1 MAKKVEI
8 EVDVKGNVVESTA
21 NLRKLKAALKD
32 VTAGTAEWSK
42 IKNQIRDVED
52 SLESA
57 GQASEDFKGL
67 LENAPGPLGV
77 LGKGIKSVELATK
90 SWGAALKATGI
101 GLLVSLIGGLVAAFS
116 QSEVAM
122 KKLQPLWIGLEKI
135 LGGIFRALEPV
146 LDIFVNLA
154 METLPY
160 VTNAIGGVYSAFMG
174 FFTLVK
180 TYALGTLKVL
190 KGMLTL
196 DFDTLKEGVADL
208 TGMFG
213 KAWDKTKETYGKFQE
228 GTKEMT
234 KTEKEN
240 QKARQEAAD
249 AAAKKAAEAAQK
261 AKEAAQ
267 KAFDEKLKR
276 MEAEDKLD
284 EARLKKLKAEAM
296 AIATTEQEKLDVEKR
311 FAELSY
317 NALLKDIEDK
327 QKLYNKNSLDYK
339 NLQTEKINA
348 EAAYTESLTGFKEK
362 QAAIDKDAA
371 DKAKEALKK
380 KQEEEREIIAIG
392 LESQIADLDKKNA
405 IAELDFQQDL
415 DRLKEKR
422 ALLDE
427 AEANELAN
435 TELTEAQRTEIRQ
448 KYADRRKDITNQEI
462 ATEKAAADA
471 KLAIQNAY
479 LDAFAQLGS
488 LLQQIAGKN
497 KALAI
502 AGLVVEQAA
511 GVARI
516 IVNTAAANAKAVAA
530 SPVTFGQPWVT
541 INTIS
546 AGLSIASAI
555 AATAKGIQQINS
567 ASSSS
572 NAPSG
577 GGAPAAQNLGQNYA
591 DGGLIGGRRH
601 AQGGTLIEAEQGEAI
616 MTRGAVTMFAPMLSM
631 MNQMGGGT
639 AFNRNAMVT
648 LPDNP
653 LVTNP
658 AQEQNP
664 LIMKTYV
671 VENELT
677 SMQQRQAR
685 LKDLSTL

>member
-8 EVDVKGNVVESTA
+8 EVDVTGNIVESEK
-21 NLRKLKAALKD
+21 NLRALKKQLKELP
-32 VTAGTAEWSK
+32 AGTAEWNK
-42 IKNQIRDVED
+42 VFNQIDD
-52 SLESA
+52 FNDKITSSKNKA
-57 GQASEDFKGL
+57 GDWVDQLAA
-67 LENAPGPLGV
+67 APGPLGM
-77 LGKGIKSVELATK
+77 LGKGLNSVKVATQ

-101 GLLVSLIGGLVAAFS
+101 GLIVAAVGGLVAAFS
-116 QSEVAM
+116 QSETAM
-122 KKLQPLWIGLEKI
+122 KKLEPLFIGLEKI
-135 LGGIFRALEPV
+135 LGGIMTAVEPLFNMFIDLALK
-146 LDIFVNLA
+146 A
-154 METLPY
+154 LPY
-160 VTNAIGGVYSAFMG
+160 VTAAIGGVYSAFSG
-174 FFTLVK
+174 FFTLIK
-180 TYALGTLKVL
+180 SYALGVGKIL
-190 KGMLTL
+190 KGIFTL
-196 DFDTLKEGVADL
+196 DFDTLSEGVSDL
-208 TGMFG
+208 TKMFG
-213 KAWDKTKETYGKFQE
+213 KAWDATKDTYSKFEE
-228 GTKEMT
+228 GTKKIT

-240 QKARQEAAD
+240 QKERN
-249 AAAKKAAEAAQK
+249 EAAQAALD
-261 AKEAAQ
+261 AKI
-267 KAFDEKLKR
+267 KR

-284 EARLKKLKAEAM
+284 EAKLKKLKAEAM
-296 AIATTEQEKLDVEKR
+296 ALATTEQEKLDVEKK

-317 NALLKDIEDK
+317 NVLLKDIEDK
-327 QKLYNKNSLDYK
+327 QKLYKKNSLEYK
-339 NLQTEKINA
+339 NLQTEKTNA

-371 DKAKEALKK
+371 DKAKEVLKK
-380 KQEEEREIIAIG
+380 KQEEERSIIAIG
-392 LESQIADLDKKNA
+392 LEAQIADIDKKNA
-405 IAELDFQQDL
+405 LAELDFQQDL

-422 ALLDE
+422 ALLDA

-435 TELTEAQRTEIRQ
+435 SELTEVQKTEIRQ
-448 KYADRRKDITNQEI
+448 KYAAQRAGITQQEI
-462 ATEKAAADA
+462 ATEKAAAEA

-479 LDAFAQLGS
+479 LDAFAQLGG

-497 KALAI
+497 KSLAI

-511 GVARI
+511 GVAKI
-516 IVNTAAANAKAVAA
+516 IVNTAAANAKSVAA
-530 SPVTFGQPWVT
+530 SPLTLGQPWVT

-567 ASSSS
+567 ASSSG
-572 NAPSG
+572 PSG
-577 GGAPAAQNLGQNYA
+577 GGAPPAQGLGQNYA

-601 AQGGTLIEAEQGEAI
+601 AQGGTMIEAEAGEAI

-639 AFNRNAMVT
+639 SFNKNAMVT

-653 LVTNP
+653 LVSNP

>member
-8 EVDVKGNVVESTA
+8 EVDVTGNVVESTG
-21 NLRKLKAALKD
+21 NLRKLKAALKE
-32 VTAGTAEWSK
+32 VPAGTAEWNK

-67 LENAPGPLGV
+67 LEAAPGPLGV
-77 LGKGIKSVELATK
+77 LGAGIKKVELATK

-101 GLLVSLIGGLVAAFS
+101 GLIVAAIGGLVAAFT
-116 QSEVAM
+116 QTEGAM
-122 KKLQPLWIGLEKI
+122 KKLEPLWIALEKI
-135 LGGIFRALEPV
+135 LGGIFAAFEPV
-146 LDIFVNLA
+146 LDAFIEMA
-154 METLPY
+154 MTALPY
-160 VTNAIGGVYSAFMG
+160 ITKGIGIFYSSLYG
-174 FFTLVK
+174 LFTL
-180 TYALGTLKVL
+180 LKEAGVGAGKIL
-190 KGMLTL
+190 KGIFTL
-196 DFDTLKEGVADL
+196 DFDSITEGYNQLKNSVSTALDAGVKSFERFEEGS
-208 TGMFG
+208 
-213 KAWDKTKETYGKFQE
+213 KK
-228 GTKEMT
+228 MT

-240 QKARQEAAD
+240 QKERQEAAD

-284 EARLKKLKAEAM
+284 EARLSKLKAEAL

-327 QKLYNKNSLDYK
+327 QKLYNKNSLDYQ

-371 DKAKEALKK
+371 DKELERQKK
-380 KQEEEREIIAIG
+380 LAEEKRTILAIG
-392 LESQIADLDKKNA
+392 LEAQIADLDRKNT
-405 IAELDFQQDL
+405 LLQFDFQQDL
-415 DRLKEKR
+415 DRLNEKR
-422 ALLDE
+422 ALLDA

-435 TELTEAQRTEIRQ
+435 TELNEAQKTEIRQ
-448 KYADRRKDITNQEI
+448 KYADKRKEITNQEI
-462 ATEKAAADA
+462 ATEIAANDA
-471 KLAIQNAY
+471 KTQVALAY
-479 LDAFAQLGS
+479 LDALAGFGQIMQQLANG
-488 LLQQIAGKN
+488 N
-497 KALAI
+497 KKVAI
-502 AGLVVEQAA
+502 AGLLIEKAAALASIAVNAQKNFIKDGGIKSPLAWANLAVA
-511 GVARI
+511 GV
-516 IVNTAAANAKAVAA
+516 
-530 SPVTFGQPWVT
+530 S
-541 INTIS
+541 
-546 AGLSIASAI
+546 
-555 AATAKGIQQINS
+555 AATVILQAVKGVNDINS
-567 ASSSS
+567 AGSGS
-572 NAPSG
+572 NATSG
-577 GGAPAAQNLGQNYA
+577 GGAPPAQNLGQNYEK
-591 DGGLIGGRRH
+591 GGLIGGRRH
-601 AQGGTLIEAEQGEAI
+601 AQGGTMIEAEAGEAI

-639 AFNRNAMVT
+639 SFNKNAMVT